1 MRSYLV
7 MKKYIAHF
15 RENEK
20 KEEQLL
26 LDHLLQT
33 AEIAK
38 RNGAKFGLSQNC
50 YVAGLIHDCGKFSD
64 AFQEYIQAARR
75 GEEVQ
80 RGSVDHSTYGG
91 QIVWQL
97 FDQLENPSPFEKV
110 AVEMITNAVFAH
122 HNPGGLLDF
131 ITGEG
136 QGDSPFLNRTKKDLK
151 ELNQVKERFFS
162 FVCSEEE
169 LENYIKI
176 VGQEVKTLFEKQGGI
191 KRTEQFYLLKMIYSA
206 LLDGDR
212 CNTQQ
217 FESGNYEEGS
227 EKNKLFKTFSKRL
240 EEQFTKFEQG
250 PVTPINNLRQKM
262 AKACLSAA
270 DNPTGIYQ
278 LSIPTGGGKT
288 LSSMRFGLNHAIKH
302 NKERIIYIIPYS
314 SIIEQNAKVFRDV
327 LRDDDHILE
336 HHSNLVSEYDDES
349 EESERRQALM
359 QDNWESEIIVTT
371 MVRFLENVF
380 SRSTRNPRR
389 IHQLLNS
396 VLIFDEVQSLP
407 PKCLAMF
414 NSLINFLKKYG
425 NTTTLLCT
433 ATQPTLDKTKLPL
446 QISLDAEIVPQLE
459 EVASSFERVKV
470 IDKTLSEG
478 WDEKMLT
485 TFSRD
490 ILVDEKNLLIIL
502 NTKNAVRSVY
512 RELKE
517 VDPDLTVFHLST
529 GMTPNHRSETLEKV
543 KGYLDNKEKFIC
555 VTTPLIEA
563 GVDISFACV
572 IRSLTGL
579 DSIAQAAGRCNRN
592 GESTEKQPVYLIN
605 PIKQLENVEKLTEIQ
620 TKSEITRTILK
631 DRKFTGETD
640 SLLSPRKIQAFFKL
654 FYNRVERTNESE
666 YLFADGSKTL
676 FELMSG
682 NKKRLKFYRESS
694 NFQSAPT
701 LVSSSG
707 TIAKHFHVIQQQ
719 GQSVLVEFG
728 EEAMELIADLNGSE
742 KVIFDKKWY
751 QKAQR
756 NSLNL
761 FQYEYQQLVQDG
773 LIKMTSAGIA
783 IIPSNAYDKQF
794 GLNIEGDSK
803 SGYQSAF

>member
-1 MRSYLV
+1 

-15 RENEK
+15 RENEE

-26 LDHLLQT
+26 MDHLLQT

-38 RNGAKFGLSQNC
+38 RNGAKFGLPQSC
-50 YVAGLIHDCGKFSD
+50 YIAGLIHDCGKFSD
-64 AFQEYIQAARR
+64 AFQEYIQTARR

-91 QIVWQL
+91 QIIWQL

-136 QGDSPFLNRTKKDLK
+136 QGDSPFLNRTKKDLM
-151 ELNQVKERFFS
+151 ELNQVKKRFFS

-176 VGQEVKTLFEKQGGI
+176 VGQEVKVLFEKHGGI

-217 FESGNYEEGS
+217 FESGNYGEES
-227 EKNKLFKTFSKRL
+227 EKNKLFKTFSNRL
-240 EEQFTKFEQG
+240 EEQFAKFEQG
-250 PVTPINNLRQKM
+250 PITPINNLRQKM

-288 LSSMRFGLNHAIKH
+288 LSSMRFGLNHAIKY

-359 QDNWESEIIVTT
+359 LDNWESEIIVTT

-396 VLIFDEVQSLP
+396 VLIFDEIQSLP
-407 PKCLAMF
+407 PKCLSMF

-433 ATQPTLDKTKLPL
+433 ATQPTLDKSKLPL
-446 QISLDAEIVPQLE
+446 QLSLDAEIVPKLE
-459 EVASSFERVKV
+459 EVARSFERVNV

-478 WDEKMLT
+478 WDGKMLAN
-485 TFSRD
+485 FSQN
-490 ILVDEKNLLIIL
+490 ILTVEKNLLIIL
-502 NTKNAVRSVY
+502 NTKNAVRSVFG
-512 RELKE
+512 ELKDA
-517 VDPDLTVFHLST
+517 DPDLTVFHLST
-529 GMTPNHRSETLEKV
+529 GMTPNHRSKILEEV
-543 KGYLDNKEKFIC
+543 KDYLGKKKKFVC

-592 GESTEKQPVYLIN
+592 GESTEKQPVYLVN
-605 PIKQLENVEKLTEIQ
+605 PVKQLENIEKLAEIQ
-620 TKSEITRTILK
+620 IKSDITETILK

-640 SLLSPRKIQAFFKL
+640 SLLSPEKIQIFFKR
-654 FYNRVERTNESE
+654 FYNRMERTNESE
-666 YLFADGSKTL
+666 YLFDNGSKTL

-682 NKKRLKFYRESS
+682 NKKRLEFYKKSS
-694 NFQSAPT
+694 NAQSVPT

-707 TIAKHFHVIQQQ
+707 TIAKNFHVIQQQ

-728 EEAMELIADLNGSE
+728 EEAMELVADLNGSE

-761 FQYEYQQLVQDG
+761 FQYEYQQLVQAG
-773 LIKMTSAGIA
+773 LITMTSAGVAVIL
-783 IIPSNAYDKQF
+783 SNAYDEQF